1 MYPETP
7 QGPDRE
13 RMKLALLGKGKTG
26 GKVLDL
32 LPGNVEVTVF
42 DRSNHPTFDKLSKC
56 DVILSF
62 LPGEAFADLIP
73 VLLETK
79 RPVVTG
85 STGFK
90 WPENF
95 ERTLLENKITWIYAT
110 NFSLGVVVLKQL
122 IERLNKVSHL
132 FSEKKLSIHEVH
144 HTKKLD
150 APSGTAL
157 SMKEWLM
164 GDCEVTSTREGDV
177 VGLHTLTLETPSE
190 IIRLEHEAK
199 NRTLFAEG
207 ALWAT
212 KMITQVQ
219 PGLHSFQ
226 KVVENHLSI

>member
-1 MYPETP
+1 
-7 QGPDRE
+7 
-13 RMKLALLGKGKTG
+13 MKLALIGKGKTG
-26 GKVLDL
+26 GKVLDI
-32 LPGNVEVTVF
+32 LPQDIQVETF
-42 DRSNHPTFDKLSKC
+42 DRSHHPTFEKLSQC

-62 LPGEAFADLIP
+62 LPGDAFLELMP
-73 VLLETK
+73 LLLETK
-79 RPVVTG
+79 KPVVTG

-90 WPENF
+90 WPDNF
-95 ERTLLENKITWIYAT
+95 DRTLREKNLTWIYAT
-110 NFSLGVVVLKQL
+110 NFSLGVVVMKQL

-132 FSEKKLSIHEVH
+132 FSEKNLSVHEVH

-157 SMKEWLM
+157 SMKEWLQ
-164 GDCEVTSTREGDV
+164 GDCDVTSERTGDV

-212 KMITQVQ
+212 KMITKTE

>member
-1 MYPETP
+1 
-7 QGPDRE
+7 
-13 RMKLALLGKGKTG
+13 MKLALIGKGKTG
-26 GKVLDL
+26 GKVLEL
-32 LPGNVEVTVF
+32 KLPDVEVTVF
-42 DRSNHPTFDKLSKC
+42 DRSHQPTFEKLKAC

-62 LPGEAFADLIP
+62 LPGDAFSELIP
-73 VLLETK
+73 TLLETK
-79 RPVVTG
+79 KPVVTG

-90 WPENF
+90 WPDHF
-95 ERTLLENKITWIYAT
+95 DKTLREKNLTWIYAT

-122 IERLNKVSHL
+122 IERLNQVSHL
-132 FSEKKLSIHEVH
+132 FSEKTLSIHEVH

-157 SMKEWLM
+157 SMKEWLK
-164 GDCEVTSTREGDV
+164 GDCEVTSERTGDV

-199 NRTLFAEG
+199 NRTLIAEG
-207 ALWAT
+207 AVWAT
-212 KMITQVQ
+212 KMITKVE

>member
-1 MYPETP
+1 
-7 QGPDRE
+7 
-13 RMKLALLGKGKTG
+13 MKLGLIGKGKTG
-26 GKVLDL
+26 GKVLEI

-42 DRSNHPTFDKLSKC
+42 DRTNHPTFDKLSKC

-62 LPGEAFADLIP
+62 LPGEAFAELIP

-90 WPENF
+90 WPESF
-95 ERTLLENKITWIYAT
+95 EKTLKEKNIAWIHAT
-110 NFSLGVVVLKQL
+110 NFSLGVVVVKQL
-122 IERLNKVSHL
+122 IGRLNQVSHL
-132 FSEKKLSIHEVH
+132 FSEKNLSIHEVH

-157 SMKEWLM
+157 SMQEWLD
-164 GDCEVTSTREGDV
+164 GDCEVTSERTGDV

-190 IIRLEHEAK
+190 IIRITHEAK

-212 KMITQVQ
+212 KMITKVE

-226 KVVENHLSI
+226 KVVENHLSL

>member
-1 MYPETP
+1 
-7 QGPDRE
+7 
-13 RMKLALLGKGKTG
+13 MKLALIGKGKTG
-26 GKVLDL
+26 GKVLDI
-32 LPGNVEVTVF
+32 LPKDIQVTVF
-42 DRSNHPTFDKLSKC
+42 DRSNPPTFEKLTQC

-62 LPGEAFADLIP
+62 LPGDAFAELIP
-73 VLLETK
+73 TLLETRK
-79 RPVVTG
+79 PVVTG

-95 ERTLLENKITWIYAT
+95 DKTLREKNLTWIYAT
-110 NFSLGVVVLKQL
+110 NFSLGVVVMKQL
-122 IERLNKVSHL
+122 IERLNQVSHL
-132 FSEKKLSIHEVH
+132 FTEKKLSIHEVH

-157 SMKEWLM
+157 SMKEWLK
-164 GDCEVTSTREGDV
+164 GDCEVTSAREGDV

-190 IIRLEHEAK
+190 IIRLEHDAK

-212 KMITQVQ
+212 KIIKEVQ

>member
-1 MYPETP
+1 
-7 QGPDRE
+7 
-13 RMKLALLGKGKTG
+13 MKLALIGKGKTG

-32 LPGNVEVTVF
+32 ISGDIEVIVF
-42 DRSNHPTFDKLSKC
+42 DRTNHPTFEKLVNC

-62 LPGEAFADLIP
+62 LPGDAFAELIP
-73 VLLETK
+73 VLLETQK
-79 RPVVTG
+79 PVVTG

-90 WPENF
+90 WPQNF
-95 ERTLLENKITWIYAT
+95 SETLRAKNVSWIYAT
-110 NFSLGVVVLKQL
+110 NFSLGVVILKQL

-132 FSEKKLSIHEVH
+132 FTEKTLSIHEVH

-157 SMKEWLM
+157 SMKDWLM
-164 GDCEVTSTREGDV
+164 GECEVTSAREGDV

-212 KMITQVQ
+212 KMIKNTE

-226 KVVENHLSI
+226 KVVENHLSL

>member
-1 MYPETP
+1 
-7 QGPDRE
+7 
-13 RMKLALLGKGKTG
+13 MKLALIGKGKTG

-32 LPGNVEVTVF
+32 ISGDTQVTVF
-42 DRSNHPTFDKLSKC
+42 DRTNHPTFEKLVNC

-62 LPGEAFADLIP
+62 LPGDAFAELIP
-73 VLLETK
+73 VLLETQK
-79 RPVVTG
+79 PVVTG

-95 ERTLLENKITWIYAT
+95 SETLRAKNVSWIYAT
-110 NFSLGVVVLKQL
+110 NFSLGVVILKQL

-132 FSEKKLSIHEVH
+132 FTEKKISIHEVH

-164 GDCEVTSTREGDV
+164 GECEVTSAREGDV
-177 VGLHTLTLETPSE
+177 VGLHTLTLETHSE

-212 KMITQVQ
+212 RMISKTE

-226 KVVENHLSI
+226 KVVENHLSL